1 MYCIKQPYFM
11 VKKLITLLI
20 ISLCF
25 YLLPQLI
32 IAQESTKGNKVV
44 LPYSSPHA
52 TVEQIIGLTTIKIE
66 YYRPSVRG
74 RNIWGEI
81 VPYDKVWRTGANQAT
96 TIEFSDDVLLN
107 DKQVKA
113 GKYALYTIPT
123 KKEWTILLNKNADSW
138 GTESYREEDN
148 VVAFKAKPLKSSFE
162 ETFDIEI
169 SNIEKVTADIFI
181 KWENIVVPFTIRVE
195 LEEKVKQ
202 QIINA
207 ITYAND
213 DWEVYA
219 TCADYCLRNNLFADK
234 VGEWI
239 DKAFQLNPKTFR
251 THWLKAD
258 WLATQGDF
266 QAAIQM
272 AQKALT
278 LGLAERGEKFIYRAD
293 LERAIKLWQ
302 SK

>member
-1 MYCIKQPYFM
+1 ML
-11 VKKLITLLI
+11 KKIFLWSIILIGLL
-20 ISLCF
+20 SMPLWVF
-25 YLLPQLI
+25 
-32 IAQESTKGNKVV
+32 AQETTKDSKVV
-44 LPYSSPHA
+44 LPYSSPYSTA
-52 TVEQIIGLTTIKIE
+52 QQIIGLTTIKIE

-107 DKQVKA
+107 DKQIKA
-113 GKYALYTIPT
+113 GKYALYTIPS

-148 VVAFKAKPLKSSFE
+148 VVAFKVKPLKDKFE
-162 ETFDIEI
+162 ETFKIEI
-169 SNIEKVTADIFI
+169 ANIEKVTADIFI
-181 KWENIVVPFTIRVE
+181 EWEHIVIPLTIRVE

-202 QIINA
+202 RIINA
-207 ITYAND
+207 ITYANE

-239 DKAFQLNPKTFR
+239 DKAFQLNPTTFR
-251 THWLKAD
+251 TNWLKAD
-258 WLATQGDF
+258 WLATQGNF
-266 QAAIQM
+266 QGAIQM

-293 LERAIKLWQ
+293 LERAIKLWETKQ
-302 SK
+302 

>member
-1 MYCIKQPYFM
+1 ML
-11 VKKLITLLI
+11 KKIFLWSIILIGLL
-20 ISLCF
+20 SMPLWVF
-25 YLLPQLI
+25 
-32 IAQESTKGNKVV
+32 AQETTKDSKVV
-44 LPYSSPHA
+44 LPYSSPYSTA
-52 TVEQIIGLTTIKIE
+52 QQIIGLTAIKIE

-107 DKQVKA
+107 DKQIKA
-113 GKYALYTIPT
+113 GKYALYTIPS

-148 VVAFKAKPLKSSFE
+148 VVAFKVKPLKDKFE
-162 ETFDIEI
+162 ETFKIEI
-169 SNIEKVTADIFI
+169 ANIEKVTADIFI
-181 KWENIVVPFTIRVE
+181 EWEHIVIPLTIRVE

-202 QIINA
+202 RIINA
-207 ITYAND
+207 ITYANE

-239 DKAFQLNPKTFR
+239 DKAFQLNPTTFR
-251 THWLKAD
+251 TNWLKAD
-258 WLATQGDF
+258 WLATQGNF
-266 QAAIQM
+266 QGAIQM

-293 LERAIKLWQ
+293 LERAIKLWETKQ
-302 SK
+302 